1 MVIDCVLL
9 PYKFIFYLYIIIFK
23 NIKLYDLSP
32 ENIIIDRNF
41 HIYIIDIDK
50 RKKLSIGILI
60 INAILTYTVFLFID
74 NEMVEKIQN
83 KLFANCLN
91 D

>member
-1 MVIDCVLL
+1 M
-9 PYKFIFYLYIIIFK
+9 
-23 NIKLYDLSP
+23 SP

>member
-1 MVIDCVLL
+1 MHQCSINYLL
-9 PYKFIFYLYIIIFK
+9 FFY
-23 NIKLYDLSP
+23 
-32 ENIIIDRNF
+32 IIIDRNF

-50 RKKLSIGILI
+50 RKKLSIGMLI

-83 KLFANCLN
+83 KLFANCLK

>member
-1 MVIDCVLL
+1 M
-9 PYKFIFYLYIIIFK
+9 
-23 NIKLYDLSP
+23 SP

-60 INAILTYTVFLFID
+60 INAIFTYTVFLFID